1 MDLSTELISQF
12 VKATNDETKST
23 TESIVNGTTIEQ
35 NGVIYVKLDGSDL
48 LTPITTTANIKNNE
62 RVTVLIKNH
71 TATVTGNITA
81 PSASSEDVEEVDNK
95 ITEFEI
101 VMAHKVTTEDL
112 EAINATIES
121 LTSKI
126 ANIGSLT
133 VTDLEAYNAAI
144 KNLEAK
150 FAEIEYVD
158 ATNID
163 AINAEIENL
172 EAVFGSFTSVSTE
185 DLEALN
191 AYIGTLKGYTADFT
205 YVSAEVL
212 DAVKATIKELDVNKL
227 SVEDAE
233 IKYAN
238 IDFANINEAAI
249 KKIFADT
256 GLIKDIIVGD
266 GTITGE
272 LVGVTIRGDLIEG
285 NTIVADKLVIKG
297 SDGLYY
303 KLNTDGVTTETE
315 QTDYNSL
322 NGQVITAKSIT
333 ATKISVDDLVAFD
346 ATIGGFNITTD
357 SIFSGVKESPL
368 NTTKGVYMDKE
379 GQFSI
384 GDSSSFM
391 RYYKDSNGKY
401 VLEIS
406 ANSIKISSSD
416 STIEDAVNNAIVST
430 VEEFY
435 QSSSHSELIGGTWS
449 TIPPEWEDG
458 MYIWRRTLITY
469 GDKTTKYTPSEKGI
483 CITGNTGSDGEDSV
497 ILQILSSNGNLFKNS
512 LVATTLSVTIIIGG
526 EMITSS
532 RDMYLYFGKQ
542 SKLIWEQKRFG
553 ETEFTTIAD
562 DDPRLNDNGFILT
575 INPQDVYTQ
584 TVFNCKFVY

>member
-35 NGVIYVKLDGSDL
+35 NDVIYVKLDGSDL

-133 VTDLEAYNAAI
+133 ATDLEAYNAAI
-144 KNLEAK
+144 KKLEAK

-322 NGQVITAKSIT
+322 NGQVIMAKSIT

-532 RDMYLYFGKQ
+532 RDMYLYFGNQ